1 MDRKIELIKD
11 YNNEAIVVK
20 KSQDCSNILLN
31 NRLDRRDG
39 TDTPGGFGRKIASV
53 DIDILDA
60 WRLHEGIDYRKIHDD
75 PEMKKRFYAKLNSR
89 DWSQLNTY
97 DGNI

>member
-20 KSQDCSNILLN
+20 KSQDCSNTLLN

-39 TDTPGGFGRKIASV
+39 GHDLSFGRKIASV
-53 DIDILDA
+53 PIDVLDA
-60 WRLHEGIDYRKIHDD
+60 WKLHEGIDYRKIHDD

-89 DWSQLNTY
+89 DWSQFKTY